1 MFLPFTAVA
10 MLPVNDDLGA
20 IHDSG
25 RLLEDEKK
33 EETTEGKALAKKAMD
48 QIDAW
53 RKLHKVRLA
62 LGASAW
68 ISGLVA
74 IGYNL

>member
-1 MFLPFTAVA
+1 MYA
-10 MLPVNDDLGA
+10 MLPVNNELNA
-20 IHDSG
+20 IHNSG
-25 RLLEDEKK
+25 KLLANEK
-33 EETTEGKALAKKAMD
+33 EGTAEGKALAQNATKKIA
-48 QIDAW
+48 IW
-53 RKLHKVRLA
+53 RKLHLVRLT